1 MVQKWLQDE
10 LDVHFGAG
18 NRVSFGLTAV
28 VLMTQWIW
36 PNDFLW
42 GSADFADVSL
52 ALVLGTMKNKFIN
65 DNNGMIFKFSLAS
78 VELISK
84 QPHTPLFWWC
94 FLLLLSNT
102 KLWLLALRRL
112 RKWCMRDLESFL
124 MSFSVVLQLRSMF
137 SSLLPLWPVK
147 ATNIPY
153 ISLMLFF
160 LLMELYFSYRS
171 NYCSSNKGLVLG
183 TWHHTDCCNCGCV
196 HICWR
201 TWGNILRF
209 IL

>member
-1 MVQKWLQDE
+1 MQDE

-84 QPHTPLFWWC
+84 QPHTPLFW
-94 FLLLLSNT
+94 
-102 KLWLLALRRL
+102 
-112 RKWCMRDLESFL
+112 
-124 MSFSVVLQLRSMF
+124 
-137 SSLLPLWPVK
+137 
-147 ATNIPY
+147 
-153 ISLMLFF
+153 
-160 LLMELYFSYRS
+160 
-171 NYCSSNKGLVLG
+171 
-183 TWHHTDCCNCGCV
+183 
-196 HICWR
+196 
-201 TWGNILRF
+201 
-209 IL
+209 